1 MGSNDRHVFAKKARP
16 ILWRRDYEAAKT
28 VLIEVATTSPDDARF
43 LGLLRAVYDYERSG
57 PGLELLRIVEL
68 AECVFV
74 PAIPGDDQRSRR
86 WSDEAT

>member
-1 MGSNDRHVFAKKARP
+1 MGSTDHRAFARKARP

-28 VLIEVATTSPDDARF
+28 VLIQVATSSPDDARF

-57 PGLELLRIVEL
+57 PSLELLRIVEL

-74 PAIPGDDQRSRR
+74 PTIPGDDARSRR
-86 WSDEAT
+86 WSDELA